1 MSLKDQST
9 LRIVLYEG
17 DGAQPL
23 EAADRFAAMSA
34 LLEKGF
40 AVTRVAGGGRVAPA
54 DRTTLL
60 VLGRFN
66 GGSAPFGENA
76 EVNIRFRDL
85 NGFEASNITGIVE
98 SVRAEA
104 PPDALREAV
113 ENATAGLAGDCDGL
127 QAKVQ
132 HLEHFRPGKPQPTH
146 RITSWT

>member
-54 DRTTLL
+54 DRTALL
-60 VLGRFN
+60 VLIESHAGI
-66 GGSAPFGENA
+66 GSWLASHRKVTTTILKSSMPVGCGWGEKANPKPIWSSRSA
-76 EVNIRFRDL
+76 
-85 NGFEASNITGIVE
+85 AST
-98 SVRAEA
+98 
-104 PPDALREAV
+104 DML
-113 ENATAGLAGDCDGL
+113 
-127 QAKVQ
+127 
-132 HLEHFRPGKPQPTH
+132 
-146 RITSWT
+146 